1 MIVNVNNRLF
11 ETKYFPFFRIEQT
24 EDFDIYTITYPSGFQ
39 EEMVVFDQ
47 KDYMNC
53 LKCHMGFLISEYA
66 LEEDDMLTPRAMK
79 LKNDILDMIEERS
92 DNAKR
97 I

>member
-1 MIVNVNNRLF
+1 
-11 ETKYFPFFRIEQT
+11 
-24 EDFDIYTITYPSGFQ
+24 
-39 EEMVVFDQ
+39 
-47 KDYMNC
+47 
-53 LKCHMGFLISEYA
+53 MGFLISEYA